1 MHITINLVGT
11 LTTRDRRMK
20 VYIDLEMTMIMQE
33 ESK

>member
-1 MHITINLVGT
+1 MYITINLVGT

-20 VYIDLEMTMIMQE
+20 VSIDIEMTVIMQE